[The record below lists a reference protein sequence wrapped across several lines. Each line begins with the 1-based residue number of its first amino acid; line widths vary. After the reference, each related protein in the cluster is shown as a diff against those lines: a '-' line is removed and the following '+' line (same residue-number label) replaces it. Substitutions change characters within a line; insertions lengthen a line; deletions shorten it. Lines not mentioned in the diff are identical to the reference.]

1 MFNFIGNYEFVYL
14 EKIKIKLKKNVLD
27 VFQIKLFFKKF
38 IKLFFLFPRYKFHH
52 VIRIDKQKVIVHK
65 STLELSA
72 KLS

>member
-1 MFNFIGNYEFVYL
+1 MNFYTW
-14 EKIKIKLKKNVLD
+14 KKLKLNKKKCFGCFSNQTL
-27 VFQIKLFFKKF
+27 FKK
-38 IKLFFLFPRYKFHH
+38 IPKGFFLFPRYKFHH